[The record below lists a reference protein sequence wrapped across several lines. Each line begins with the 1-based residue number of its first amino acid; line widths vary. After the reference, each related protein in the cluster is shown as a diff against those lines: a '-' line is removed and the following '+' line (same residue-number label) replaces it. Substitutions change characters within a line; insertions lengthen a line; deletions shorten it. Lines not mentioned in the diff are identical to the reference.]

1 MVNPV
6 FATFPVEPAAPL
18 WQHAGMSKDTI
29 IKLRIA
35 QADKEAWETR
45 AKLEGM
51 TLSQWVR
58 YIVGPVAGCEKT

>member
-1 MVNPV
+1 LLQH
-6 FATFPVEPAAPL
+6 FSLERGWRL

-35 QADKEAWETR
+35 QADKEAWEAC

>member
-1 MVNPV
+1 
-6 FATFPVEPAAPL
+6 
-18 WQHAGMSKDTI
+18 MSKDTI

-35 QADKEAWETR
+35 QADKEAWEAR